1 MEKTSGFR
9 WLGALLLGLALALP
23 AAATDVHE
31 YRLDNGMKVLV
42 LPDHRA
48 SVAVSQVW
56 YRVGSSSEASGI
68 TGISH
73 VLEHMMFKGTERHP
87 AGEFSR
93 IIAANGGEENA
104 FTGRDYTSYYQFL
117 GSDRLAIAF
126 ELEADRMRHLTL
138 PEKEFKKELEVV
150 KEERLMRTDDQPE
163 ALTFERFSATAWFNS
178 PYRFPVIGWMEDLNQ
193 LTVADLRQW
202 YDRWYQPGN
211 ATLVVVGDVAPD
223 AVFALAKRY
232 FGAISPGKVAPLKP
246 RQHGPR
252 RIRIR
257 APAKRYFG
265 AIPPGTVAPVKPR
278 REPRQHGP
286 RRIRIRAPAKVPYL
300 IMGYHVPVLKTAGE
314 NAWEPYAL
322 DVLANVLDGGDSARL
337 SRELVR
343 RQEVAASAGAGYDL
357 STKYDTLFLLEAN
370 PAQGHTLAEVEAALL
385 AQVERLRKAL
395 VSPEELA
402 RVKAQVI
409 ADDVFQRDS
418 IRRQAITIGV
428 LDSVGLD
435 WRLMDE
441 YVPRIKAVTAEQVRA
456 VARKYLVDDNRT
468 VAELVPLPVDDKQ
481 AKETP

>member
-9 WLGALLLGLALALP
+9 RLGALLLGLALALP

-48 SVAVSQVW
+48 PVAVSQVW

-138 PEKEFKKELEVV
+138 PEKEFRKEVEVV

-163 ALTFERFSATAWFNS
+163 ALTFERFNAAAWFNS

-202 YDRWYQPGN
+202 YDRWYQPNN
-211 ATLVVVGDVAPD
+211 ATLVVVGDVEPD
-223 AVFALAKRY
+223 AVFALAKR
-232 FGAISPGKVAPLKP
+232 
-246 RQHGPR
+246 H
-252 RIRIR
+252 
-257 APAKRYFG
+257 FG
-265 AIPPGTVAPVKPR
+265 AIPPGKVVPVKPR

-300 IMGYHVPVLKTAGE
+300 IMGYHVPSLKTAGE
-314 NAWEPYAL
+314 DDWEPYAL

-343 RQEVAASAGAGYDL
+343 RQEVAAAAGAGYNL
-357 STKYDTLFLLEAN
+357 SAKYDTLFLLDAN
-370 PAQGHTLAEVEAALL
+370 PAQGHDLAEVEAALL
-385 AQVERLRKAL
+385 AQVERLREAL

-409 ADDVFQRDS
+409 ADDVYQRDS
-418 IRRQAITIGV
+418 IRRQAITIGI
-428 LDSVGLD
+428 LDTVGLD